1 MLTTSNSWSFD
12 TLTQSNSF
20 YINGWDDYICFD
32 IVGNNLVWNNS
43 CFGKTKKEDSPM
55 YVKYDLL
62 GERVYK
68 FALPGVKKEDIKVYS
83 NNVGFYV
90 EAEWNIKND
99 NMKNVKSTG
108 FALDGKVKQYFELPD
123 GYNLANI
130 ESEYADGVL
139 TVKVPFENDK
149 VFKPVKVK

>member
-12 TLTQSNSF
+12 TLTQSNGF
-20 YINGWDDYICFD
+20 YINGCDDYVYFEIPGTNWYW
-32 IVGNNLVWNNS
+32 VNE
-43 CFGKTKKEDSPM
+43 TKKEDSPM